1 MGWLGCTVAGRVPPR
16 GSNIQ
21 SQLFQT
27 QSYHHNIL
35 NQRRVPLR
43 GSKMSN
49 LILPPQYIES
59 NHSYTMLNL
68 ILMLFSICTSEISQI
83 QLCCFYEVG
92 FVGSSK
98 TDLDIKHLCPRS
110 WMISVISCAICWQ
123 SGAVFDDDKDVC
135 LNAAEDYSV
144 HSFQIKLF
152 KLRWKGF
159 WGKHTLPLG
168 ANNLWDLFFQFQ

>member
-1 MGWLGCTVAGRVPPR
+1 MKLLKGSFPQVVAGGLVGLHGGRESAP
-16 GSNIQ
+16 
-21 SQLFQT
+21 
-27 QSYHHNIL
+27 
-35 NQRRVPLR
+35 QRFKHSITIIPN
-43 GSKMSN
+43 S
-49 LILPPQYIES
+49 ILPPQYIES

-98 TDLDIKHLCPRS
+98 TDLAIKHLCPRS

>member
-1 MGWLGCTVAGRVPPR
+1 
-16 GSNIQ
+16 
-21 SQLFQT
+21 
-27 QSYHHNIL
+27 
-35 NQRRVPLR
+35 
-43 GSKMSN
+43 MSN

-68 ILMLFSICTSEISQI
+68 ILMLFSIFTSEISQI

-98 TDLDIKHLCPRS
+98 TDLAIKHLCPRS

-152 KLRWKGF
+152 KLR
-159 WGKHTLPLG
+159 
-168 ANNLWDLFFQFQ
+168 